1 MVPSE
6 IWTLIG
12 VVIGAILG
20 FALNFL
26 REYINERKER
36 KKYLKD
42 LLADLEWNKKLAKEK
57 RGFGYHT
64 LGYTDAKGAKYL
76 FELPIELRNQI
87 YEAFSLTFYLNQEF
101 EYTDQGVT
109 LAEKLEKL
117 LENIIPQLKK
127 HLKMKNSFKK

>member
-1 MVPSE
+1 MIPSE
-6 IWTLIG
+6 VWTLIG

-36 KKYLKD
+36 RKYLED
-42 LLADLEWNKKLAKEK
+42 LLADLEWNKKLAKERK
-57 RGFGYHT
+57 GFGYHT

-76 FELPIELRNQI
+76 FELPAELRNQLYDAI
-87 YEAFSLTFYLNQEF
+87 SLIFYLNQTF
-101 EYTDQGVT
+101 NYTNRGVS

-117 LENIIPQLKK
+117 LENIIPQFRE
-127 HLKMKNSFKK
+127 HLKNKKI